1 AVSQEK
7 VEGDRY
13 SNALYGLQI
22 DKPGDWYFITAGTV
36 LELAQKM
43 AGARARPSPD
53 PVKTAGVAGILS
65 KGPTL
70 GRDFDRQVV
79 GLVEETEKS
88 PADLAEACGKLRSG
102 MAEPEMVRAPQRVQV
117 DGKPAVR
124 LDFLGYVDGAAVRA
138 SALCTFRDR
147 RAYFAV
153 AQ

>member
-1 AVSQEK
+1 
-7 VEGDRY
+7 
-13 SNALYGLQI
+13 
-22 DKPGDWYFITAGTV
+22 
-36 LELAQKM
+36 
-43 AGARARPSPD
+43 
-53 PVKTAGVAGILS
+53 
-65 KGPTL
+65 
-70 GRDFDRQVV
+70 
-79 GLVEETEKS
+79 VEETEKS

-153 AQ
+153 AQALVASFDGEAASFDTILRSLHVR